1 MFDIPMKSSG
11 ALSLSELDS
20 NKFAKGSAQQAAPNP
35 IPAQDQGGFGGQPTG
50 GFGQQPASGFGA
62 PADFGAQPTQAQGF
76 SQPAGGFAPQP
87 AGGFGQPTGG
97 FEQQSAGGYVQQPQ
111 QNIMPQTTGFAPQP
125 AGGFSQPQPAG
136 GFSQPQPQVQQQ
148 VKQRPAGGGVIIK
161 KGQKTSLS
169 QMNPALD
176 LIEVGLGWDLG
187 PNGQSYDLDVEAFLL
202 GQSGRVIGD
211 DWFVFYNQPSS
222 PDGSVRLLSDSTTGA
237 GVGDDEIIQVR
248 LSQVNNQVQKI
259 AFIVTINEA
268 KENGYNFSNVTNAYV
283 RIVDKQTGKELIK
296 FQLTE
301 YYNTVCSMVI
311 GELYRHNGEWKFS
324 PIGDGTAD
332 DLTGLCVRY
341 GVNIAG

>member
-20 NKFAKGSAQQAAPNP
+20 NKFAKGAAQQAAPNP
-35 IPAQDQGGFGGQPTG
+35 IPAQGQGGFCGQPTG
-50 GFGQQPASGFGA
+50 GFGQQPAGGFDA

-176 LIEVGLGWDLG
+176 LIEVGLGW
-187 PNGQSYDLDVEAFLL
+187 
-202 GQSGRVIGD
+202 I
-211 DWFVFYNQPSS
+211 
-222 PDGSVRLLSDSTTGA
+222 
-237 GVGDDEIIQVR
+237 
-248 LSQVNNQVQKI
+248 
-259 AFIVTINEA
+259 
-268 KENGYNFSNVTNAYV
+268 
-283 RIVDKQTGKELIK
+283 
-296 FQLTE
+296 
-301 YYNTVCSMVI
+301 
-311 GELYRHNGEWKFS
+311 
-324 PIGDGTAD
+324 
-332 DLTGLCVRY
+332 
-341 GVNIAG
+341 

>member
-20 NKFAKGSAQQAAPNP
+20 NKFAKGAVQQAAPNP
-35 IPAQDQGGFGGQPTG
+35 IPAQGGFGGQPTG
-50 GFGQQPASGFGA
+50 GFGQQPAGGFGD
-62 PADFGAQPTQAQGF
+62 PADFGAQPTQDQGF
-76 SQPAGGFAPQP
+76 SQP

-111 QNIMPQTTGFAPQP
+111 QNIMPQTTDFTPQP
-125 AGGFSQPQPAG
+125 AGGFSQSQPTG

-202 GQSGRVIGD
+202 GQNGRVIGD

-237 GVGDDEIIQVR
+237 GVGDDEIIHVR

>member
-11 ALSLSELDS
+11 ALSLSDLDS
-20 NKFAKGSAQQAAPNP
+20 SNFAKNAQNGQAPQ
-35 IPAQDQGGFGGQPTG
+35 AQTSTPSQAQFMQQQNVPFNTPQPMPQQQPGFGQQPSVVNQQGFGGQSDFVAQPQQQPGFGIQQQTGFGAQPQQQTGFGAQPGFGGQQINQQQPGFGGQPMQSVP
-50 GFGQQPASGFGA
+50 QQP
-62 PADFGAQPTQAQGF
+62 
-76 SQPAGGFAPQP
+76 
-87 AGGFGQPTGG
+87 
-97 FEQQSAGGYVQQPQ
+97 
-111 QNIMPQTTGFAPQP
+111 
-125 AGGFSQPQPAG
+125 
-136 GFSQPQPQVQQQ
+136 
-148 VKQRPAGGGVIIK
+148 KQRPAGGGVIIK

-169 QMNPALD
+169 QMNPGLD

-187 PNGQSYDLDVEAFLL
+187 PNGQSYDLDVEAFIL
-202 GQSGRVIGD
+202 GQNGRVIGD

-268 KENGYNFSNVTNAYV
+268 KENGYNFSNVANAYV
-283 RIVDKQTGKELIK
+283 RIVDKQTNKELVK

-301 YYNTVCSMVI
+301 YYNNVCSMVV
-311 GELYRHNGEWKFS
+311 GELYKHNNEWKFS